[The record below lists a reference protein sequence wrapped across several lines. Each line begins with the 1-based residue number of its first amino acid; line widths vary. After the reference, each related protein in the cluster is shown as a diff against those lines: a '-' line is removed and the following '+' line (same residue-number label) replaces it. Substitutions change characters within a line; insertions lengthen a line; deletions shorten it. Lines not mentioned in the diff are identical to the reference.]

1 MIDSINCMQKFI
13 VKLKKM
19 KHSKKSNEHID
30 FALSNMRMSLC
41 ELG

>member
-1 MIDSINCMQKFI
+1 MIDSINCMQKFLG
-13 VKLKKM
+13 KLKKM
-19 KHSKKSNEHID
+19 KHNKNPNENID